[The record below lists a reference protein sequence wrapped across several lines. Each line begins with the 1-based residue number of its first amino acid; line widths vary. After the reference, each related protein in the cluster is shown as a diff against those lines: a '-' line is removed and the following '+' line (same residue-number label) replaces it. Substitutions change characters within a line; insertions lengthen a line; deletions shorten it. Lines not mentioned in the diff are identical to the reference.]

1 MHAQGVPAA
10 QHAQGRRVRAHLERD
25 GPPAVDVRPEAKRT
39 ISRAQEEPRD
49 AHLAWARTVTSQR
62 TVPAGAAAS
71 EKVIAPLCRETDG
84 AASSRSVA
92 APVNGVGAVWKERVP
107 PAATA
112 KLSSASGAAAYAAS
126 PGCVAATVQ
135 VPGPSSVNTVPC
147 NVHVPGVSDVR
158 LTGSPELAAALTR

>member
-1 MHAQGVPAA
+1 MRTWLGP
-10 QHAQGRRVRAHLERD
+10 RTSRASAPFR
-25 GPPAVDVRPEAKRT
+25 PVRP
-39 ISRAQEEPRD
+39 RA
-49 AHLAWARTVTSQR
+49 
-62 TVPAGAAAS
+62 
-71 EKVIAPLCRETDG
+71 
-84 AASSRSVA
+84 RSVA